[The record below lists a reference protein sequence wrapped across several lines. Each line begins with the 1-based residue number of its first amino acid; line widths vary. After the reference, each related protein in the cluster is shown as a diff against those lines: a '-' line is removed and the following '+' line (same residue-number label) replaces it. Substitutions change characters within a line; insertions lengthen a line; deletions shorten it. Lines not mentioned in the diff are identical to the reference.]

1 MSKGSSMTLKP
12 AQYFLRQDS
21 EEALP
26 SAGWKGTHIRA
37 EASKKDPCE
46 RAESPT
52 GRDHVKAGAQD

>member
-1 MSKGSSMTLKP
+1 MTLKP